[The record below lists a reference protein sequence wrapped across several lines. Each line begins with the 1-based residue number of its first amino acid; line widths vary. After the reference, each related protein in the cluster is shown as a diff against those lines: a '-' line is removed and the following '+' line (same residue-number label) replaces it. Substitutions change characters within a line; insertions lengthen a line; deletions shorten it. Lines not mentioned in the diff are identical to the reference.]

1 MKNRRAKSQRTLSFY
16 VLAAVAIGL
25 AVILGLTLI
34 VLPVMQQNT
43 LNMVFV
49 VEYEDDTEQRFEQP
63 ALSLI
68 PLTIQD
74 TSGKTIK
81 SILTELYAT
90 VGYEGTITSWT
101 ITGLMFARLLE
112 DGAIKYQQQPFPF
125 SKSGSSS
132 PPKNT
137 PFVVTSAPLTAANIE
152 NMYTAWKP
160 ASAYGLTQTIQNV
173 KVTVTF
179 SDGTTAEQTISGA
192 ITGTWSFRYS
202 STHAL
207 SSVSVSWHTTPTY

>member
-1 MKNRRAKSQRTLSFY
+1 
-16 VLAAVAIGL
+16 
-25 AVILGLTLI
+25 
-34 VLPVMQQNT
+34 
-43 LNMVFV
+43 
-49 VEYEDDTEQRFEQP
+49 
-63 ALSLI
+63 
-68 PLTIQD
+68 
-74 TSGKTIK
+74 
-81 SILTELYAT
+81 
-90 VGYEGTITSWT
+90 
-101 ITGLMFARLLE
+101 MFAQLRE

-132 PPKNT
+132 PPENT
-137 PFVVTSAPLTAANIE
+137 PFVVTSASLTAANIE